1 MVLVVL
7 FCTRQNNDIIDNI
20 ALFVFN
26 LRKGSHKATLLEIFF
41 KFLSHDLVTQIAL
54 DIPEI
59 DLRYFN
65 GWCMRLSLCKIY
77 AILALKF
84 RIYGGQQLPVGV
96 VSRTR
101 PLRLQLSSYRS
112 YFQEKYDA
120 KIVGIKG
127 CELFL
132 SHFLIDSSY
141 SGELSNNFLRIV
153 RHLGT
158 YVAGDEKTVTFF
170 W

>member
-1 MVLVVL
+1 
-7 FCTRQNNDIIDNI
+7 
-20 ALFVFN
+20 
-26 LRKGSHKATLLEIFF
+26 
-41 KFLSHDLVTQIAL
+41 
-54 DIPEI
+54 
-59 DLRYFN
+59 
-65 GWCMRLSLCKIY
+65 MRLSLCKIN
-77 AILALKF
+77 AILALMI

-101 PLRLQLSSYRS
+101 PLRLQLSSYTF
-112 YFQEKYDA
+112 YFKEKYDA

-132 SHFLIDSSY
+132 SHFLIDSCY

-158 YVAGDEKTVTFF
+158 YVAGDENLTFF